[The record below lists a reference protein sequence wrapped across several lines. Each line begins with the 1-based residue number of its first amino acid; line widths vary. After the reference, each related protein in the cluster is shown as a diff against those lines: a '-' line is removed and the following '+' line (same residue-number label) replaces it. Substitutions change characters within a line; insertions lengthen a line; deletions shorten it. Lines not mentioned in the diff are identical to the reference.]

1 MDKTFGI
8 KCRFLYESPC
18 SECSKTHFR
27 GPYVTIGSHC
37 LLTFEEQTEQLKF
50 FWQVFRFSSKI
61 ICCLNFV
68 TFYFKSRCCWKKKQ
82 TMIYS
87 LLLRRNEE
95 LLLLSVIWS
104 LLIVFVSLQQ
114 HLQTFLW
121 DEEDFI
127 SVTSCEAIHQS
138 CGTSLFFLFKSRSS
152 FLCWAH
158 GQAFKIKW
166 KSSRYQISSISM
178 MLNFFIYQ
186 AYSECFFVVHD
197 VEA

>member
-37 LLTFEEQTEQLKF
+37 LLTFEEETEQLKY

-68 TFYFKSRCCWKKKQ
+68 TFYFQSRCWKKKQ

-104 LLIVFVSLQQ
+104 PLIVFVSLQQ
-114 HLQTFLW
+114 HLQNFFVRRRFLIVFNLW
-121 DEEDFI
+121 GNSSKRWNKPI
-127 SVTSCEAIHQS
+127 
-138 CGTSLFFLFKSRSS
+138 FLFKSRSS

-158 GQAFKIKW
+158 GQAFKIKM
-166 KSSRYQISSISM
+166 KK
-178 MLNFFIYQ
+178 L
-186 AYSECFFVVHD
+186 
-197 VEA
+197 